1 MAYTQEQF
9 LTTGKLNGVPYSK
22 IKPALI
28 KYNLPVISET
38 EYKKYQPYSKAP
50 TIDLGYV
57 VRQIKPNLKELGS
70 GLTTTGALISEVL
83 INKDYRQA
91 LLPPM
96 LREKFG
102 KF

>member
-50 TIDLGYV
+50 NMDLGYIA
-57 VRQIKPNLKELGS
+57 RQIKPNLRELGS
-70 GLTTTGALISEVL
+70 GLTTTGAKIS
-83 INKDYRQA
+83 
-91 LLPPM
+91 
-96 LREKFG
+96 
-102 KF
+102 